1 MSASARRLRGL
12 ARIGARAA
20 SLKPRADTAAALTT
34 LRPGIE
40 PEVRDVDH
48 EVRERIHDRRQQGDA
63 EHRREVECDG
73 GRGRITAQPGP
84 AEDRLCQHR
93 TREKTSECQTE
104 DGDGRDEDR
113 KSTRLNSSHLGISY
127 AVFCLKK
134 KKNIITVSQKGNYTI
149 V

>member
-1 MSASARRLRGL
+1 MSVSARRLRGL

-48 EVRERIHDRRQQGDA
+48 EVRERIHDRRQKGDA
-63 EHRREVECDG
+63 EHGREVKWDG

-84 AEDRLCQHR
+84 AEDSLCQHR
-93 TREKTSECQTE
+93 TRQKTSECQTE
-104 DGDGRDEDR
+104 DGNVRDKTVA
-113 KSTRLNSSHLGISY
+113 KS
-127 AVFCLKK
+127 V
-134 KKNIITVSQKGNYTI
+134 
-149 V
+149 